1 MAEPFTIYKLTILYM
16 LSKAGFPL
24 SNTQISNF
32 FLEQEYTDYFRVQEV
47 IGDLVDANLIHA
59 ESTHS
64 NTQYSLTSAGKE
76 TLGFFKDKLND
87 GIENDVQ
94 GFFEKNKLEFRQ
106 ENSILADY
114 YKTTNQKYAVRC
126 QVRSDGN
133 PLIDLT
139 LCVTTKEQAEA
150 ICNFVPCLLSVTQ
163 LGAQLIITYNR
174 ARDQLREKRHIGGKR
189 NQAVFHRHG
198 IAVDIH
204 HIGHHLKRVKRDA
217 ERQRDRPAAIAP
229 AQCSSEQSPYI

>member
-1 MAEPFTIYKLTILYM
+1 MSASYERNSVVCPFRGLFGCRKYILAY
-16 LSKAGFPL
+16 S
-24 SNTQISNF
+24 
-32 FLEQEYTDYFRVQEV
+32 FRTEV

-150 ICNFVPCLLSVTQ
+150 ICNNWKKKSEDVYAVLMDTLLQ
-163 LGAQLIITYNR
+163 
-174 ARDQLREKRHIGGKR
+174 
-189 NQAVFHRHG
+189 
-198 IAVDIH
+198 
-204 HIGHHLKRVKRDA
+204 
-217 ERQRDRPAAIAP
+217 
-229 AQCSSEQSPYI
+229 

>member
-64 NTQYSLTSAGKE
+64 NTQYSLTSAG
-76 TLGFFKDKLND
+76 
-87 GIENDVQ
+87 IENDVQ

-150 ICNFVPCLLSVTQ
+150 ICNNWKKKSEDVYAVLMDTLLQ
-163 LGAQLIITYNR
+163 
-174 ARDQLREKRHIGGKR
+174 
-189 NQAVFHRHG
+189 
-198 IAVDIH
+198 
-204 HIGHHLKRVKRDA
+204 
-217 ERQRDRPAAIAP
+217 
-229 AQCSSEQSPYI
+229 